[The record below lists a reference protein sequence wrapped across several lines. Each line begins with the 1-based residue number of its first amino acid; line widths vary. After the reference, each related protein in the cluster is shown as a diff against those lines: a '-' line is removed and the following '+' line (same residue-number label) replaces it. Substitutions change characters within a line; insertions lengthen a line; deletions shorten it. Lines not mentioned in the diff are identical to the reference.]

1 MGEWDSSK
9 TPRAVIRRTIKAAA
23 ATALE
28 GTGARRLLSAVRRRN
43 VGGVRVQFIAW
54 HRIVPDF
61 EGMRGKVIPGLL
73 TSTRT
78 FDRQLA
84 WLGQNYRFATIPEA
98 LEVLS
103 GNRRS
108 DRDLCVLTFDDG
120 YADFLEHAVPI
131 LRKHRAPGII
141 YVPTG
146 FVETG
151 IPLLHDRLYRV
162 LRLAAQRNLAVREI
176 GGGPLVT
183 AALED
188 ALRGDVI
195 WALERL
201 LETRPRELC
210 LQVAQAL
217 ESCLEVDPAET
228 LVDSSLLTWEEL
240 RAVRAAGFEV
250 GAHTVDHACL
260 PNESAAEVERQLRL
274 SRETFREKLGED
286 VLDFAYPNG
295 WYSRGAIRA
304 LIRGGYR
311 SAVTTEDR
319 PNRLG
324 EDPYTLKRKCVWEF
338 TSRGLGGFSAAVNAC
353 NFDDTLGQL
362 GISSWVHGE
371 RPDAV
376 GTVGASRGEEAGGA
390 PSERAA
396 SSGSA

>member
-1 MGEWDSSK
+1 MGEIDASK
-9 TPRAVIRRTIKAAA
+9 TPRALLRRTLKTAA

-28 GTGARRLLSAVRRRN
+28 STGARRLLSSMRRRS
-43 VGGVRVQFIAW
+43 VGGVRVQFVAW
-54 HRIVPDF
+54 HRVVPDF
-61 EGMRGKVIPGLL
+61 EGMRRKVIPGLL
-73 TSTRT
+73 TSTAT
-78 FDRQLA
+78 FEKQLA
-84 WLGQNYRFATIPEA
+84 WLGKNFRFATIPEA
-98 LEVLS
+98 LDVLS
-103 GNRRS
+103 GRTRS
-108 DRDLCVLTFDDG
+108 SRDLCVVTFDDG

-131 LRKHRAPGII
+131 LRRHGAPAIV

-146 FVETG
+146 FVEAG
-151 IPLLHDRLYRV
+151 VPLLHDRLYRV
-162 LRLAAQRNLAVREI
+162 LRMAAQRNLAVREI

-183 AALED
+183 QALED

-217 ESCLEVDPAET
+217 EACLGVDPRDA
-228 LVDSSLLTWEEL
+228 LVDSPLLSWEEL

-250 GAHTVDHACL
+250 GGHTVDHACL
-260 PNESAAEVERQLRL
+260 PNETTQEVDRQLL
-274 SRETFREKLGED
+274 HSRERFREELGVD
-286 VLDFAYPNG
+286 VVDFAYPNG

-304 LIRGGYR
+304 LIRNGYR

-338 TSRGLGGFSAAVNAC
+338 TSRGVAGFSEAVNAC
-353 NFDDTLGQL
+353 NLDDTLGQL
-362 GISSWVHGE
+362 GLSTWVHGE

-376 GTVGASRGEEAGGA
+376 GTVATRGDDAGDGA
-390 PSERAA
+390 ERAA

>member
-1 MGEWDSSK
+1 MGEWDASK
-9 TPRAVIRRTIKAAA
+9 TPKALIRRTIKAAA
-23 ATALE
+23 ASAIE
-28 GTGARRLLSAVRRRN
+28 GSGVRRVLRALRRRT
-43 VGGVRVQFIAW
+43 VGGTRVQFLAW

-61 EGMRGKVIPGLL
+61 EGMRRKVIPGLL
-73 TSTRT
+73 TSTAT

-84 WLGQNYRFATIPEA
+84 WLGQNFRFATIPEA
-98 LEVLS
+98 LDVLS
-103 GNRRS
+103 GRVRAE
-108 DRDLCVLTFDDG
+108 RDLCVLTFDDG

-131 LRKHRAPGII
+131 LRKHGAPGII

-151 IPLLHDRLYRV
+151 TPLLHDRLYHV
-162 LRLAAQRNLAVREI
+162 LRIAADRNLAVREI

-217 ESCLEVDPAET
+217 ETCLGVDPREV
-228 LVDSSLLTWEEL
+228 LVDSRLLSWEEL

-260 PNESAAEVERQLRL
+260 PNETAQEVDRQLRV
-274 SRETFREKLGED
+274 SREKFREELGED
-286 VLDFAYPNG
+286 VVDFAYPNG

-304 LIRGGYR
+304 LIRNGYR

-338 TSRGLGGFSAAVNAC
+338 TSRGIGGFSPAVNAC

-362 GISSWVHGE
+362 GISGWVHGE

-376 GTVGASRGEEAGGA
+376 GTVASRGEDAGA
-390 PSERAA
+390 AWERAA
-396 SSGSA
+396 STGA

>member
-1 MGEWDSSK
+1 MVDIDATS
-9 TPRAVIRRTIKAAA
+9 TPRAFVRRALKTAAA
-23 ATALE
+23 VALD
-28 GTGARRLLSAVRRRN
+28 GSGARRLLAAARRRS
-43 VGGVRVQFIAW
+43 VGGVRVQIVAW
-54 HRIVPDF
+54 HRVVPDF
-61 EGMRGKVIPGLL
+61 EGMRHKVIPGLL
-73 TSTRT
+73 TSTAT
-78 FDRQLA
+78 FERQLT
-84 WLGQNYRFATIPEA
+84 WLARNYRIATLTEA
-98 LEVLS
+98 LDVLA
-103 GNRRS
+103 GRAKS

-120 YADFLEHAVPI
+120 YADFLEHALPI
-131 LRKHRAPGII
+131 LRRHHAPAIV

-146 FVETG
+146 FVDAG
-151 IPLLHDRLYRV
+151 VPLLHDRLHHV

-176 GGGPLVT
+176 GGGALV
-183 AALED
+183 ASALED

-217 ESCLEVDPAET
+217 EAALGVDPRDV
-228 LVDSSLLTWEEL
+228 LVDSPLLGWEEL
-240 RAVRAAGFEV
+240 RAIHAAGYQI

-260 PNESAAEVERQLRL
+260 PNESPQEVERQLQR
-274 SRETFREKLGED
+274 SKEKFREEVGIE
-286 VLDFAYPNG
+286 VVDFAYPNG

-304 LIRGGYR
+304 LIRNGYR

-324 EDPYTLKRKCVWEF
+324 EDPYTLKRKCVWEY
-338 TSRGLGGFSAAVNAC
+338 TSRGIAGFSAAVNAC

-362 GISSWVHGE
+362 GLSRWVHGE

-376 GTVGASRGEEAGGA
+376 GTFAIRGEGGGDAGGM
-390 PSERAA
+390 AA

>member
-9 TPRAVIRRTIKAAA
+9 TPRAVLRRTMKAAA

-28 GTGARRLLSAVRRRN
+28 STGARRLLSAIRRRN

-61 EGMRGKVIPGLL
+61 EGMRRKVIPGLL
-73 TSTRT
+73 TSTAT
-78 FDRQLA
+78 FDRQLT
-84 WLGQNYRFATIPEA
+84 WLGQNFRFATIPEA

-103 GNRRS
+103 GRVRAS
-108 DRDLCVLTFDDG
+108 RDLCVLTFDDG

-131 LRKHRAPGII
+131 LRKHGAPGII

-146 FVETG
+146 FVG
-151 IPLLHDRLYRV
+151 AGVPLLHDRLYHV
-162 LRLAAQRNLAVREI
+162 LRIAADRNLAVREI

-210 LQVAQAL
+210 VQVAQAL
-217 ESCLEVDPAET
+217 EACLGVDPREV
-228 LVDSSLLTWEEL
+228 LVDSALLGWDEL

-250 GAHTVDHACL
+250 GAHTIDHACL
-260 PNESAAEVERQLRL
+260 PNETAQEVDRQLRA
-274 SRETFREKLGED
+274 SRETFREELGDE
-286 VLDFAYPNG
+286 VVDFAYPNG
-295 WYSRGAIRA
+295 WYSRGSIRA
-304 LIRGGYR
+304 LIRNGYR

-338 TSRGLGGFSAAVNAC
+338 TSRGVGGFSSAVNAC

-362 GISSWVHGE
+362 GLSSWVHGE

-376 GTVGASRGEEAGGA
+376 GTVVTRGEDAGAA
-390 PSERAA
+390 PERAA
-396 SSGSA
+396 SSGGI

>member
-9 TPRAVIRRTIKAAA
+9 TPRAVLRRALKAVA

-28 GTGARRLLSAVRRRN
+28 GTGARRLLSSIRRRN
-43 VGGVRVQFIAW
+43 VGGVRVQFVAW

-61 EGMRGKVIPGLL
+61 EGMRRKVIPGLL
-73 TSTRT
+73 TSTAT

-84 WLGQNYRFATIPEA
+84 WLGRNYRFATIPEA
-98 LEVLS
+98 LDVLS
-103 GNRRS
+103 GRARAS
-108 DRDLCVLTFDDG
+108 RDLCVLTFDDG
-120 YADFLEHAVPI
+120 YADFLEHAVPV
-131 LRKHRAPGII
+131 LRRHGAPGII

-146 FVETG
+146 FVESG
-151 IPLLHDRLYRV
+151 VPLLHDRLYHV
-162 LRLAAQRNLAVREI
+162 LRIAADRNLAVREI

-217 ESCLEVDPAET
+217 ESCLGVDPREV
-228 LVDSSLLTWEEL
+228 LVDSRLLSWEEL

-260 PNESAAEVERQLRL
+260 PNETAQEVDRQLRL
-274 SRETFREKLGED
+274 SREKFREELGEE
-286 VLDFAYPNG
+286 VADFAYPNG
-295 WYSRGAIRA
+295 WYSRGSIRA
-304 LIRGGYR
+304 LIRNGYR

-338 TSRGLGGFSAAVNAC
+338 TSRGLGGFSPAVNAC

-362 GISSWVHGE
+362 GLASWVHGE

-376 GTVGASRGEEAGGA
+376 GAVATRGEDAGAA
-390 PSERAA
+390 PERAA
-396 SSGSA
+396 SSGGI